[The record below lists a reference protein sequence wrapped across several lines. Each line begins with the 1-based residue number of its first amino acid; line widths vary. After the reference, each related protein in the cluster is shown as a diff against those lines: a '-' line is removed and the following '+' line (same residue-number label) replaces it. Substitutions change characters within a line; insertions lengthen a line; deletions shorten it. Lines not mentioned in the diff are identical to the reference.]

1 MHVGCFSSIIPAMVY
16 LLTNFHR
23 MPGHLVLFP
32 VLAFFLLMLS
42 YQGNAFARPEQD
54 LIQALK
60 AIQLSDMPRAERLLK
75 TLIIEEPEFK
85 LAHMVYA
92 DVLKAR
98 STNLSQVGMG
108 LTSREE
114 LNDLLTEVRSRYEA
128 SQDLINGGDKIPAAL
143 SRLDNNYQHAL
154 VVDLKQSRLFVYENN
169 NGQPVRIADYYISM
183 GRGGVEKEKEG
194 DLRTPLGVYFVQ
206 SYIPPDK
213 LADKY
218 GAGAYPIN
226 YPNAW
231 DSFNNRTG
239 GGIWLHGTRSGTYNR
254 PPLASEGCVVLPN
267 DDLIELGS
275 YISLGQTPVL
285 IGHEVEWLTADQ
297 WEQNSINTAAI
308 FKQWI
313 DDWQSLNVDDYLE
326 HYSESFNNGKK
337 DFKRWA
343 EHKKR
348 VSKHKTYIDVDASD
362 VSLLKHPNEDVMV
375 ATFHQSYQS
384 DNYSGKQWKRQYWR
398 KEVDGK
404 WRIIYE
410 GKISW
415 PANPSASPQLAAKPA
430 PEIARHN

>member
-1 MHVGCFSSIIPAMVY
+1 MANLIPTLRYPPGY
-16 LLTNFHR
+16 L
-23 MPGHLVLFP
+23 PGLLL
-32 VLAFFLLMLS
+32 LAFFLLVMFFS
-42 YQGNAFARPEQD
+42 GKVAARPEQD
-54 LIQALK
+54 LLEALK
-60 AIQLSDMPRAERLLK
+60 AIQVSDMAQAERLLK
-75 TLIIEEPEFK
+75 TLIVEEPEFK

-98 STNLSQVGMG
+98 ASPLSQAGMG
-108 LTSREE
+108 LTSRDE
-114 LNDLLTEVRSRYEA
+114 LSDLLTEVRSRYEA
-128 SQDLINGGDKIPAAL
+128 GQDMINGGNKIPAAL
-143 SRLDNNYQHAL
+143 TRLDSNYQHII
-154 VVDLKQSRLFVYENN
+154 VIDLKQSRLFVYENN
-169 NGQPVRIADYYISM
+169 NGTPQRVADYYISM
-183 GRGGVEKEKEG
+183 GRGGIEKEKEG

-231 DSFNNRTG
+231 DSFNDRTG

-285 IGHEVEWLTADQ
+285 IGNEIEWLTVNEWKQNRDQ
-297 WEQNSINTAAI
+297 TTTI
-308 FKQWI
+308 FKQWL
-313 DDWQSLNVDDYLE
+313 DDWQSLKVDDYLG
-326 HYSESFNNGKK
+326 HYSASFNNGKK
-337 DFKRWA
+337 DFSGWV
-343 EHKKR
+343 EHKR
-348 VSKHKTYIDVDASD
+348 RISKSKTFIDVDASD

-384 DNYSGKQWKRQYWR
+384 DNFSGRSWKRQYWQ
-398 KEVDGK
+398 KEADGK

-410 GKISW
+410 GEISW
-415 PANPSASPQLAAKPA
+415 PSSPQLAK
-430 PEIARHN
+430 RN